1 MLCLDIFV
9 CDLQPSLKAAQLRI
23 LATHVPQEN
32 YEHIS
37 TILLGGDCIGASCLD
52 TATGSTE
59 NIQLPGRG
67 KAALETVELDR
78 NDLRRSLGPWCNH
91 SLSIASRR
99 GGRPAGRK
107 VSCPCDA
114 PWRARL

>member
-1 MLCLDIFV
+1 LCPDIFV
-9 CDLQPSLKAAQLRI
+9 CNLQPSLKAAQLRI
-23 LATHVPQEN
+23 RATHVPQEN

-67 KAALETVELDR
+67 KAALEIVELDR
-78 NDLRRSLGPWCNH
+78 NDLRLPGAISLWR
-91 SLSIASRR
+91 LRVAEVVASTD
-99 GGRPAGRK
+99 GK
-107 VSCPCDA
+107 
-114 PWRARL
+114 